1 MHGPQDFLRALTV
14 VLCVAAIMTVLC
26 QWLRQPVVL
35 GYLIAGLIVGPHVP
49 IPLVADTGIIDMLSE
64 LGVILLMF
72 SIGLGFRLGKLVRA
86 GPASALTAIIE
97 TSLMM
102 WLGYLAGIVLG
113 WTMLESVFTGAIVA
127 ISSTTI
133 LAKAL
138 DELKIRGRLRE
149 TVVGVL
155 VAEDL
160 IVIVLL
166 AVLTALATGQG
177 LAAGPF
183 LAILV
188 KLAGFLAILIGAG
201 LLIVPRAIRSIQRL
215 NRRETTLVASIGICF
230 AIALL
235 AKSLGYSA
243 ALGAFLAGC
252 LVAESGSER
261 SIARLVEPVRDMFAA
276 IFFVAVGMMIDPGAI
291 PRYAG
296 AIAFLTILVVVG
308 KVLSVSL
315 GAFLSGFGLR
325 TSIQTGM
332 SLAQI
337 GEFSFILAGLGL
349 TLGAVNES
357 LFTIAV
363 AVSSITTFLTPWMIR
378 SSGPVASWID
388 RKLPAPLQTFAVL
401 YGSWI
406 QALRTAPR
414 PSDAGPRVR
423 QLFFFLALDAAL
435 IITVVFGST
444 VSIER
449 IAQLARERTGIPEV
463 WAIPVVVGA
472 ALLLC
477 APLFVGIVRVARTLG
492 LTLAERAFPKASAG
506 TLDLADAPRTMFAV
520 ALQVAILILIGG
532 PLLALTQ
539 PFLPSVPEMI
549 VLALGI
555 ALLGIAFWKRVAN
568 LQGHVRAGAQM
579 IVQSLAKPSAKREEH
594 AVRNLPKQIDD
605 LLPGLGTPVMVLIG
619 PKSAAIGQ
627 SLMSLRLRGITG
639 ATVLAISREDG
650 DAVVPTGHEILQ
662 AGHVLVL
669 AGTHEAIDA
678 ARALLGVEPEFPL
691 FDET

>member
-14 VLCVAAIMTVLC
+14 VLCVAAITTVLF
-26 QWLRQPVVL
+26 QRLRQPVVL

-49 IPLVADTGIIDMLSE
+49 IPLVADTEIIDMLSE

-72 SIGLGFRLGKLVRA
+72 SIGLGFRLEKLVRA
-86 GPASALTAIIE
+86 GPASALTAIVE

-102 WLGYLAGIVLG
+102 WLGFLAGRTLG
-113 WTMLESVFTGAIVA
+113 WTVLESLFTGAIVA

-138 DELKIRGRLRE
+138 DELKIRGKLRE
-149 TVVGVL
+149 SVVGVL

-177 LAAGPF
+177 LSARPF

-215 NRRETTLVASIGICF
+215 NRRETTLVATIGICF

-243 ALGAFLAGC
+243 ALGALLAGS
-252 LVAESGSER
+252 LVAESGGER

-276 IFFVAVGMMIDPGAI
+276 IFFVSVGMMMDPSAI
-291 PRYAG
+291 TRDIG

-308 KVLSVSL
+308 KVLSVSV

-325 TSIQTGM
+325 TAIQTGM

-349 TLGAVNES
+349 TLGAVDES

-363 AVSSITTFLTPWMIR
+363 AVSSITTFFTPWMIR
-378 SSGPVASWID
+378 ISGPVASWIE
-388 RKLPAPLQTFAVL
+388 RKLPAPLQTFAAL
-401 YGSWI
+401 YGSWF
-406 QALRTAPR
+406 QALRSAPR
-414 PSDAGPRVR
+414 SKEARPRVR
-423 QLFFFLALDAAL
+423 QLLLFLVLDAGL
-435 IITVVFGST
+435 ILAVVFGSAI
-444 VSIER
+444 SIER
-449 IAQLARERTGIPEV
+449 IAQLARERAGIPEV

-477 APLFVGIVRVARTLG
+477 APLFVGIVRVARSLG
-492 LTLAERAFPKASAG
+492 LTLAERAFPKAPVG
-506 TLDLADAPRTMFAV
+506 VLDLADAPRTMFAV
-520 ALQVAILILIGG
+520 ALQVAILILVGA
-532 PLLALTQ
+532 PLLAATQ
-539 PFLPSVPEMI
+539 PFLPSVPQAI

-555 ALLGIAFWKRVAN
+555 TLLAIAFWKRAAN

-579 IVQSLAKPSAKREEH
+579 IVQSLSKRTAKSEGQV
-594 AVRNLPKQIDD
+594 VRDLPKQIDD

-619 PKSAAIGQ
+619 PRSPAIGK
-627 SLMSLRLRGITG
+627 SLMTLRLRGITG

-650 DAVVPTGHEILQ
+650 DAVVPAGNEILVE
-662 AGHVLVL
+662 GDLLVL

-678 ARALLGVEPEFPL
+678 ARAFLHAEP
-691 FDET
+691 